1 MMIRK
6 IILISFFLLIA
17 SFTTILNYTFF
28 NSMKHQ
34 SALMY
39 EYNANQFTLPLFI
52 FDNFNNEIPNI
63 TQTTIPIKF
72 LKARYLYKLDS
83 LSEALNLLHQ
93 ARQDNPYILAPEAMI
108 ANIYLDLEI
117 MDSARFYSKK
127 AYYTIPNNNVHR
139 DVYFNVLKAD
149 NDSIE
154 LKKAF
159 ELIKGTNN
167 INHWLDYLLKMYSVV
182 GSNNKD
188 LIKTSEEFPI
198 EILKNKNQIEQLD
211 YVKRLI
217 KVGGV
222 DITVSA
228 ELALEAENKFEEK
241 EYELAGFLYQKAS
254 EFDPFEYS
262 YLESAAISFNLAG
275 NQKLAEQ
282 YFNKVISEFKP
293 NNGKTEFYFGVMLM
307 KQDRVDEA
315 CLNLKKA
322 SEYNYGNGSAR
333 DFYNQYCN

>member
-1 MMIRK
+1 
-6 IILISFFLLIA
+6 
-17 SFTTILNYTFF
+17 
-28 NSMKHQ
+28 
-34 SALMY
+34 
-39 EYNANQFTLPLFI
+39 
-52 FDNFNNEIPNI
+52 
-63 TQTTIPIKF
+63 
-72 LKARYLYKLDS
+72 
-83 LSEALNLLHQ
+83 
-93 ARQDNPYILAPEAMI
+93 MI

-198 EILKNKNQIEQLD
+198 EILKNKNQIEQLN

-217 KVGGV
+217 KVESL
-222 DITVSA
+222 DIIVSA
-228 ELALEAENKFEEK
+228 ELALEAENKFEDS
-241 EYELAGFLYQKAS
+241 EYELSCF
-254 EFDPFEYS
+254 F
-262 YLESAAISFNLAG
+262 IS
-275 NQKLAEQ
+275 K
-282 YFNKVISEFKP
+282 
-293 NNGKTEFYFGVMLM
+293 GK
-307 KQDRVDEA
+307 RV
-315 CLNLKKA
+315 
-322 SEYNYGNGSAR
+322 
-333 DFYNQYCN
+333 

>member
-1 MMIRK
+1 MMLRK
-6 IILISFFLLIA
+6 IILISFFILMA
-17 SFTTILNYTFF
+17 SFTTILNYSFY
-28 NSMKHQ
+28 NSMKNQ
-34 SALMY
+34 SVLMY
-39 EYNANQFTLPLFI
+39 EFNANQFSIPLFI
-52 FDNFNNEIPNI
+52 FDKFNNEIPNV

-93 ARQDNPYILAPEAMI
+93 SRKHNPYILAPDAMI

-117 MDSARFYSKK
+117 MDSARIYSKK

-188 LIKTSEEFPI
+188 LIKTSEEFPT
-198 EILKNKNQIEQLD
+198 EILKNKNQIEQLN

-217 KVGGV
+217 KVGSL

-228 ELALEAENKFEEK
+228 ELAIEAENKFKEK
-241 EYELAGFLYQKAS
+241 EYELAGFLYEKANQ
-254 EFDPFEYS
+254 FDPFEYS

-275 NQKLAEQ
+275 NSQLAEN

-293 NNGKTEFYFGVMLM
+293 TSGKAEFYFGVMLM
-307 KQDRVDEA
+307 KQDRVNEA

-322 SEYNYGNGSAR
+322 SEYNFGNGSAK